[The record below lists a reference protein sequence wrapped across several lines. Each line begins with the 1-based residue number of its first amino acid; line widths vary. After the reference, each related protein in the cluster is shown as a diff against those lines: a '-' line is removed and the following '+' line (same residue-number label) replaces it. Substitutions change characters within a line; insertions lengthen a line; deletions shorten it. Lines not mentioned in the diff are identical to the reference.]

1 MKKIAIDFGSGV
13 TKIYMSGCGVVLME
27 STCIAVEEYVE
38 RGEKRIGVKACGDK
52 ARALSGRAAVNT
64 RIINP
69 VAEGDIVNEELAAA
83 LLEYFLEKIEIP
95 YKKAKRTEAIFILPC
110 GVKREVRKKYVHL
123 AESCGLGSV

>member
-52 ARALSGRAAVNT
+52 RA
-64 RIINP
+64 
-69 VAEGDIVNEELAAA
+69 
-83 LLEYFLEKIEIP
+83 
-95 YKKAKRTEAIFILPC
+95 
-110 GVKREVRKKYVHL
+110 H
-123 AESCGLGSV
+123 